1 MQDEKGFT
9 FSFWTKINDG
19 FWKATVNLNVRQLEV
34 HLFSTISTDWKA
46 WTLSNHFIP
55 TNVSQRYTSIN
66 YIWIVRRGELRSRRE
81 SRRNNNEYNH
91 HHVEW
96 AAIRS
101 HMLIMWWKASS
112 SILLVFPFLSDLL
125 QELNLIALPISYT
138 EISFEDIY
146 VWICSYIQQLFK
158 NQANSKTTFSSTH
171 SANIPNHSRTGV
183 MRNNFSSILLWL
195 QTKRKRFKPD
205 SRQKHSIIS

>member
-9 FSFWTKINDG
+9 FSFSTKINDG

-34 HLFSTISTDWKA
+34 HLFSTISTHWKA
-46 WTLSNHFIP
+46 WTLSNYFIHM
-55 TNVSQRYTSIN
+55 NVSQRYTSIN

-138 EISFEDIY
+138 EISFDDIY
-146 VWICSYIQQLFK
+146 VWIYFYIYLTRF
-158 NQANSKTTFSSTH
+158 
-171 SANIPNHSRTGV
+171 SRTK
-183 MRNNFSSILLWL
+183 
-195 QTKRKRFKPD
+195 QTA
-205 SRQKHSIIS
+205 RQPFCVHSLSKFTKSV

>member
-19 FWKATVNLNVRQLEV
+19 FWKATVNLNFRQLEV
-34 HLFSTISTDWKA
+34 SLISTISTDWKA
-46 WTLSNHFIP
+46 WTLSNHFIHM
-55 TNVSQRYTSIN
+55 NVSQRYTSIN

-91 HHVEW
+91 HIER

-125 QELNLIALPISYT
+125 QELYLIALPISYT

-146 VWICSYIQQLFK
+146 VWIYFYIYLHPLFK
-158 NQANSKTTFSSTH
+158 NQANSKTT
-171 SANIPNHSRTGV
+171 
-183 MRNNFSSILLWL
+183 ILRPLTQQIY
-195 QTKRKRFKPD
+195 QT
-205 SRQKHSIIS
+205 SLAQE